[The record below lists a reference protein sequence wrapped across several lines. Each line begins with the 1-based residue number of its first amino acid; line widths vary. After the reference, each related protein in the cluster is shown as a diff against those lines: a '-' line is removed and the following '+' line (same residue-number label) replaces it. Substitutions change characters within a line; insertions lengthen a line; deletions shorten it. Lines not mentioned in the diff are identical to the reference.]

1 MAIDPNCTLG
11 GKLLSIHDD
20 QIETKLCPEVL
31 ALKDKLLEN
40 IMDSKAW
47 LNYAV
52 SLSDYHWINRDAVN
66 AISLAIAIDP
76 FVAEYH
82 FFRGYCHQ
90 KLGLLQESVADFEM
104 AWKLDGNHVNAAYY
118 LGMSYFYMGEY
129 ERAYRAYQGLYRIS
143 PPDAEWAA
151 NANWM
156 YLTCMK
162 LGKKEE
168 AQKALEPITPE
179 STPTQSVGTLGNV
192 WDDAY
197 YLMACQMY
205 HGWVAPEGA
214 TTPRKRE
221 GRGHVS
227 RPAHVRGPVL
237 RRQRRSGKGARI
249 LSERTGLPRRQGD
262 HFEQVDDRPASG
274 RTQQNSWL
282 RCNYDFTP

>member
-76 FVAEYH
+76 FVAEYY

-205 HGWVAPEGA
+205 HGWVAPE
-214 TTPRKRE
+214 E
-221 GRGHVS
+221 Q
-227 RPAHVRGPVL
+227 L
-237 RRQRRSGKGARI
+237 RRAKEKDEDTYRALLMFVALYYDVNGDLEKAREYYQKELDFLGGRVTTSSKWMIGPRLAELNKI
-249 LSERTGLPRRQGD
+249 LG
-262 HFEQVDDRPASG
+262 
-274 RTQQNSWL
+274 
-282 RCNYDFTP
+282 